1 MKKIIDFGKELFERF
16 TNVDV
21 LGLSAQ
27 LAYFFLLSLFPFLVF
42 LVTLLGYLP
51 IDSDSVLGFLD
62 TYLPA
67 EVSNML
73 ESNLESLL
81 TNQSGGLLSISIIG
95 AIWSASKGVNAL
107 TKAFNEA
114 YRVKEDRSFVVSR
127 LISIGLTIAL
137 VVTIAIALLLPIFG
151 KAIGEF
157 VFSFV
162 NLSDGFVQV
171 WNALR
176 WTLSSLILFIVLYV
190 LYTLAPNRKVK
201 LREAFWGVIF
211 ATFSWQIVSLGF
223 SYYVSTLGDFSATY
237 GSLGTV
243 IVLML
248 WFYLTGIVIIS
259 GGLINAVLIRRNRN
273 EVTSHEEK
281 GVDIE
286 YQV

>member
-1 MKKIIDFGKELFERF
+1 MKKIIDFGKEIFKRF
-16 TNVDV
+16 NNVDV

-51 IDSDSVLGFLD
+51 IESDAVLDFLN

-67 EVSNML
+67 EVSSML
-73 ESNLESLL
+73 ESNLENLL
-81 TNQSGGLLSISIIG
+81 TKQSGGLLSISIIG

-107 TKAFNEA
+107 TKAFNAA
-114 YRVKEDRSFVVSR
+114 YRVEEDRSFVISR

-137 VVTIAIALLLPIFG
+137 VITIAIALLLPIFG
-151 KAIGEF
+151 KSIGEF
-157 VFSFV
+157 LFSFV

-176 WTLSSLILFIVLYV
+176 WTLSSVILFIVLYV
-190 LYTLAPNRKVK
+190 LYTLAPNKKIK

-223 SYYVSTLGDFSATY
+223 SYYVSTLGNFSATY

-248 WFYLTGIVIIS
+248 WFYLTGIVIML
-259 GGLINAVLIRRNRN
+259 GGIINAVLIKRHN
-273 EVTSHEEK
+273 EESSEEI
-281 GVDIE
+281 VEHQI
-286 YQV
+286 